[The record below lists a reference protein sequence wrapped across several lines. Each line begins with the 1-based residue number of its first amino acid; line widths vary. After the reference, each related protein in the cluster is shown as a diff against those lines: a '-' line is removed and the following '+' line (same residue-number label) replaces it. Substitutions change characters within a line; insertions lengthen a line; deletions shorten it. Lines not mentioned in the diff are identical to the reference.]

1 MNPFRIWVIAHNVF
15 RETLRDRV
23 PYMVILY
30 GLLMGG
36 ASLLLPQISNQA
48 EDKILLDLGLGSL
61 NFLGLIVAIFL
72 STNLINKEIEKRTV
86 FVLIAKPMSRLE
98 FIIGKHLGLSALL
111 FVLTLMMTG
120 LFLMATILQ
129 PSTAL
134 VSAPIPVN
142 AVLVAIS
149 FIFLELVLMVAAGL
163 LFGVFTSSILATL
176 FTIALYLLGH
186 FSPSL
191 IRLSALAEDKV
202 LSAVF
207 EVVYVILPNLE
218 RINLKNEAVYGQ
230 LPAVS
235 DLLISGGYGL
245 IYTML
250 LLTLTIVVFSRR
262 QF

>member
-1 MNPFRIWVIAHNVF
+1 MNLFRIWVIAHNVF

-30 GLLMGG
+30 GLVMGG
-36 ASLLLPQISNQA
+36 ASLLLPQIANQA
-48 EDKILLDLGLGSL
+48 EGKIILDLGLGSL

-111 FVLTLMMTG
+111 WVLTVMMTV
-120 LFLMATILQ
+120 LFLMAAFLQ
-129 PSTAL
+129 PSRAL
-134 VSAPIPVN
+134 AADPIPVN
-142 AVLVAIS
+142 ALLVAIG
-149 FIFLELVLMVAAGL
+149 FIFLEFVLMVAAGL

-191 IRLSALAEDKV
+191 IRLSTLAEDKV
-202 LSAVF
+202 LSTVF
-207 EVVYVILPNLE
+207 EAVYVILPNLE
-218 RINLKNEAVYGQ
+218 RLNLKNEAVYAQ
-230 LPAVS
+230 LPAFS
-235 DLLISGGYGL
+235 DLLTRGGYGL
-245 IYTML
+245 TYTLL
-250 LLTLTIVVFSRR
+250 LLTVTIIVFSRR